1 MAGSMTR
8 GAAIPATSAVSRS
21 RYAVERRQLIVQ
33 TVRGQGRVDAAAMA
47 EQLQVSTETIR
58 KDLLQLER
66 SGLLRR
72 VHGGAVAIEDLF
84 FEPAV
89 SARRSNEEEKR
100 RIARTALAELPREG
114 AVFLDAGS
122 TTTILAEMFPADRD
136 LTVFTNTLT
145 IALALVNR
153 PRLSVHTLGGRV
165 RARTFAEVDNW
176 AIRALSEI
184 RVDVAFLGTNS
195 ISSERG
201 LSTPDESEA
210 IIKRLILSAA
220 RCRILLADHTKYNR
234 TSLFKYGNLS
244 DIDVLVT
251 GDELPERDAN
261 RLEAAGLKQVIRA

>member
-1 MAGSMTR
+1 MTR
-8 GAAIPATSAVSRS
+8 GAAIPATSAVPRS

-33 TVRGQGRVDAAAMA
+33 TVRGPGRVDAAAMA

-72 VHGGAVAIEDLF
+72 VHAGAVAIEDLF

-89 SARRSNEEEKR
+89 TARRSNEEEKR

-114 AVFLDAGS
+114 AVFL
-122 TTTILAEMFPADRD
+122 
-136 LTVFTNTLT
+136 
-145 IALALVNR
+145 
-153 PRLSVHTLGGRV
+153 
-165 RARTFAEVDNW
+165 
-176 AIRALSEI
+176 
-184 RVDVAFLGTNS
+184 GTNS

-201 LSTPDESEA
+201 LSTPDEPEA
-210 IIKRLILSAA
+210 IIKRLMLSAA
-220 RCRILLADHTKYNR
+220 RRRILLADHTKYNR

-244 DIDVLVT
+244 DIDVLVI
-251 GDELPERDAN
+251 GEELPERDAY